1 MIGGNDEHQHRRHG
15 RLLCVLYVLRPV
27 GPIPVFTYCTM
38 QHRHTHTAY
47 RTEINMDDYRA
58 EKGGGAA
65 VATAGSNGDVDIC
78 RGSQVMCDKGE
89 EAGDENEDSQPEPPP
104 TMAKRNKRMK
114 TTSPFSLHLTDLP
127 DAVLAD
133 AATYLSKPSRALF
146 AVAMTAPSASWAKF
160 NCERRPSAA
169 SRAIISSSSA
179 TKKNPKEAAEEERW
193 GSFPCSY
200 RKNLAARLTD
210 DDLAAEQP
218 GTLDFEDIEKDL
230 AAGLTDDDLGAILLC
245 INAKN
250 TLKILKLT
258 GCINIIG
265 NGLEPLRGSIV
276 LQQIDLSLVGRH
288 ESPIFEPDPSIS
300 ETAVLPI
307 LNSII
312 DADGQL
318 WYKVLKHIQL
328 PHLWRKNQSSLLEE
342 FMERYNALRD
352 SQQLRCS
359 KCTDRL
365 RGDIRGWMGRNRNRP
380 QDEYG
385 LQNFTCYNCFD
396 LMCYDCDEDGP
407 LKCCSYCDKDFC
419 PSCARMDTCSGCS
432 KNYCKKCFDVY
443 DCAGCDRSVCGN
455 CCELERCKE
464 CGKACEYC
472 KLCASGDEFYCQ
484 GIMCSNEQL

>member
-1 MIGGNDEHQHRRHG
+1 MTTTGGD
-15 RLLCVLYVLRPV
+15 
-27 GPIPVFTYCTM
+27 
-38 QHRHTHTAY
+38 
-47 RTEINMDDYRA
+47 
-58 EKGGGAA
+58 
-65 VATAGSNGDVDIC
+65 GDVDIC

-89 EAGDENEDSQPEPPP
+89 EAGDENEDSKPERVPPP

-169 SRAIISSSSA
+169 SKAIISSSSA

-328 PHLWRKNQSSLLEE
+328 PHMWRKNQSSLLEE
-342 FMERYNALRD
+342 FMERYNALHK
-352 SQQLRCS
+352 SHGLRCS

-365 RGDIRGWMGRNRNRP
+365 NKGGIQGWMGRNRNRP
-380 QDEYG
+380 DEYG

-396 LMCYDCDEDGP
+396 HMCYDCDEGEDGP
-407 LKCCSYCDKDFC
+407 LKCCPNCEKDFC
-419 PSCARMDTCSGCS
+419 PSCARMDRCYVCIRDF
-432 KNYCKKCFDVY
+432 CKKCSNTY
-443 DCAGCDRSVCGN
+443 KCAGCDRSVCG
-455 CCELERCKE
+455 ERGLCVMTRDDLF
-464 CGKACEYC
+464 YC
-472 KLCASGDEFYCQ
+472 KTCYRYL
-484 GIMCSNEQL
+484 